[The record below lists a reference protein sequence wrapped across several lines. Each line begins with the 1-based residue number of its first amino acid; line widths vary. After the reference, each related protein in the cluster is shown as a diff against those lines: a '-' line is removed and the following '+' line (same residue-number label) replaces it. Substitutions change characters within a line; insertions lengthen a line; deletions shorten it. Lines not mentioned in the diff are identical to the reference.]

1 ASVYVMEY
9 KTMKISDR
17 RIHVWGDSVLK
28 GIVLDEKKEIYR
40 VFEDNSV
47 ARFGTATGSRIVN
60 HSSFGMTT
68 GKALERIERSLVRNP
83 LEDGDIVL
91 VEFGGND
98 CDYVW
103 SSVSENPDGA
113 HLPKTPLDS
122 FRNLMQSIIG
132 LFRGNGISP
141 VLMTLPPLEP
151 NRYLDWISRGLDRM
165 NILRWLGD
173 VNKIYRWQEAYN
185 DAVVDIARE
194 NSLRLIDVRK
204 NFLVSSRY
212 SELLCADG
220 IHPSPDGHDE
230 MFGAFMNY
238 VEAI

>member
-1 ASVYVMEY
+1 MNIV
-9 KTMKISDR
+9 DR

-28 GIVLDEKKEIYR
+28 GIVLDEEKETYR
-40 VFEDNSV
+40 VFGDNSV

-60 HSSFGMTT
+60 HSSFGMTA
-68 GKALERIERSLVRNP
+68 GKALERIERSLERNP
-83 LEDGDIVL
+83 LEDGDIIL

-98 CDYVW
+98 CDYAW
-103 SSVSENPDGA
+103 GGISENPDGP
-113 HLPKTPLDS
+113 HSPKTPLDS
-122 FRNLMQSIIG
+122 FRALMQSIIG
-132 LFRGNGISP
+132 IFTYNGVSP

-151 NRYLDWISRGLDRM
+151 NRYFDWISRGLDRG

-185 DAVVDIARE
+185 DAVAEIARE

-204 NFLVSSRY
+204 NFLVSPRY

-220 IHPSPDGHDE
+220 IHPSPAGHNE
-230 MFGAFMNY
+230 MFGAFMTY